1 MKKEVCQVYPPSPP
15 LASAVAE
22 PPEQL
27 NGVKEDVETV
37 ERPPTPPADAG
48 DAARISLDLSVEDRE
63 ALPAKIAKAE
73 QDGDSEV
80 GTCFIVNVV
89 SHRGVQ
95 GRVARVC
102 ACVQGVCVRVFLCV
116 WGEVRAR
123 VSKHRSRTSRTT
135 VATLQFNPVVS
146 SMSRQA
152 WFQRLLQIPVARG
165 HQVQQV
171 PERGGGGGRPRPT
184 DAKKKGSLQQAR
196 CPRC

>member
-1 MKKEVCQVYPPSPP
+1 MTVSPTDTVELSPEEINVVKKEVCQVYPPSPP

-37 ERPPTPPADAG
+37 ERPPSPSAVAD
-48 DAARISLDLSVEDRE
+48 DAERISLDLSVGDLE

-95 GRVARVC
+95 GRVARV
-102 ACVQGVCVRVFLCV
+102 
-116 WGEVRAR
+116 
-123 VSKHRSRTSRTT
+123 
-135 VATLQFNPVVS
+135 
-146 SMSRQA
+146 
-152 WFQRLLQIPVARG
+152 
-165 HQVQQV
+165 
-171 PERGGGGGRPRPT
+171 
-184 DAKKKGSLQQAR
+184 
-196 CPRC
+196 